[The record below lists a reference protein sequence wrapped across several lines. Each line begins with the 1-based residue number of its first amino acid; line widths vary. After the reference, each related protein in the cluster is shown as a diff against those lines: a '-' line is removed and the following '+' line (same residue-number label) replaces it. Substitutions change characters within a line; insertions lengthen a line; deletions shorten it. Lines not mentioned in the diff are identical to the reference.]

1 LDLKEFYR
9 LVLRNLILLV
19 LSTFL
24 GFASAYAITIS
35 QTPMYE
41 STTQLFVSTPN
52 SSVDISALAQ
62 GSSFSQQRV
71 KSYAQVINGSQTLSP
86 VIASLNLPYTVQDL
100 ASRVKATAPLDT
112 VLINVVVQD
121 KDPITAATIANAI
134 GLQFTSTASN
144 LEFGAGTSEIKVSVV
159 KEAIPSKEPASP
171 KKLLNLLLGL
181 ILGFG
186 LGVGIALIRIIFD
199 TTLKNEE
206 QLGGFPLLSAIVFD
220 REAKKKPFITQMDR
234 QSIRSE
240 SFRTL
245 RTNLQFINPD
255 NSSKVIAITS
265 ANPGEGKTTTSLNLA
280 LALSLAGFKTIFVE
294 ADMRR
299 PSLAK
304 IAELPKSKSGLSD
317 LLQLPVAELEENK
330 LEGYLNNFQKTELK
344 FIAAGKPP
352 TNPSELLNGDNFKG
366 LLDKLSNLFDY
377 IIIDTPP
384 ILVVTDAAIISTLA
398 DGVVIL
404 THAGKTME
412 SHFKGVV
419 SALSQVN
426 ANIYGVVLN
435 KIPLNARDYDNYG
448 YRYGYSYGYR
458 SRYNYKSYYG
468 SETKKE
474 IRERKKAEKVITSSA
489 EILDTKGEGSRYQN
503 SSQEKLITQTFI
515 QEKLSTT
522 SNNSTVSTAGA
533 PIFERP
539 ISTSEG
545 FIVNLINY
553 DSSLEYKISVSSGKI
568 KLGDS
573 DKTSLPLIV
582 SNLKPG
588 TLATVRVSIINLGN
602 SPLYSEIEGKSLN

>member
-1 LDLKEFYR
+1 
-9 LVLRNLILLV
+9 
-19 LSTFL
+19 
-24 GFASAYAITIS
+24 
-35 QTPMYE
+35 M
-41 STTQLFVSTPN
+41 
-52 SSVDISALAQ
+52 
-62 GSSFSQQRV
+62 
-71 KSYAQVINGSQTLSP
+71 
-86 VIASLNLPYTVQDL
+86 
-100 ASRVKATAPLDT
+100 
-112 VLINVVVQD
+112 
-121 KDPITAATIANAI
+121 
-134 GLQFTSTASN
+134 
-144 LEFGAGTSEIKVSVV
+144 
-159 KEAIPSKEPASP
+159 
-171 KKLLNLLLGL
+171 
-181 ILGFG
+181 
-186 LGVGIALIRIIFD
+186 
-199 TTLKNEE
+199 
-206 QLGGFPLLSAIVFD
+206 
-220 REAKKKPFITQMDR
+220 
-234 QSIRSE
+234 
-240 SFRTL
+240 
-245 RTNLQFINPD
+245 
-255 NSSKVIAITS
+255 
-265 ANPGEGKTTTSLNLA
+265 NLA

-304 IAELPKSKSGLSD
+304 IAELPRNKSGLSE
-317 LLQLPVAELEENK
+317 LLQLPVAEFEENTV
-330 LEGYLNNFQKTELK
+330 ESYLSNFQKTELK

-474 IRERKKAEKVITSSA
+474 IRERKKAEKVVTPSPK
-489 EILDTKGEGSRYQN
+489 ILEAKSED
-503 SSQEKLITQTFI
+503 
-515 QEKLSTT
+515 
-522 SNNSTVSTAGA
+522 NNSPTVTSAGA

-568 KLGDS
+568 KLGES

-582 SNLKPG
+582 SNIRPG
-588 TLATVRVSIINLGN
+588 SVATVRVSIINFGN

>member
-1 LDLKEFYR
+1 
-9 LVLRNLILLV
+9 LRV
-19 LSTFL
+19 TSRGL
-24 GFASAYAITIS
+24 GDVYKR
-35 QTPMYE
+35 Q
-41 STTQLFVSTPN
+41 
-52 SSVDISALAQ
+52 
-62 GSSFSQQRV
+62 
-71 KSYAQVINGSQTLSP
+71 
-86 VIASLNLPYTVQDL
+86 
-100 ASRVKATAPLDT
+100 
-112 VLINVVVQD
+112 
-121 KDPITAATIANAI
+121 
-134 GLQFTSTASN
+134 
-144 LEFGAGTSEIKVSVV
+144 
-159 KEAIPSKEPASP
+159 
-171 KKLLNLLLGL
+171 LLGL

-186 LGVGIALIRIIFD
+186 LGVAIALIRIIFD

-206 QLGGFPLLSAIVFD
+206 HLGGFPLLSAIVFD
-220 REAKKKPFITQMDR
+220 REAKKKPLITQMDR

-474 IRERKKAEKVITSSA
+474 IRERKKAEKVVTPSPK
-489 EILDTKGEGSRYQN
+489 ILEAKSED
-503 SSQEKLITQTFI
+503 
-515 QEKLSTT
+515 
-522 SNNSTVSTAGA
+522 NNSPTVTSAGA

-568 KLGDS
+568 KLGES

-582 SNLKPG
+582 SNIRPG
-588 TLATVRVSIINLGN
+588 SVATVRVSIINLGN